1 MEPTARLA
9 EARDMHSRRGFARS
23 LRGLGVAA
31 VVSLGLGSLALPAR
45 AVLTTGTYVV
55 TFAAPPTT
63 TDVDVLRGVATGVH
77 AFRHLP
83 AAVVTLPSMLLPLL
97 RNLPG
102 VKGVWANERYQLL
115 DQKAN
120 VSIRAD
126 QAWGATTGG
135 LGWTGTGWTGAGIGV
150 GVIDAGV
157 DGTHPDLCARPEF
170 CRGTPVKTVQNVK
183 FVGNTDKA
191 DPYVAVEDV
200 VSTDNTSGH
209 GSHVAGIAAGYG
221 TASSTPGLYQGVA
234 PGAHLVGMGTGE
246 AVEVVNVLA
255 AFEYSLEN
263 AARYN
268 IKVLN
273 NSWGPGYGTPYD
285 PDHPVNKAIDAAWDA
300 GISVVFGAGND
311 GPKTDGLNAFSV
323 NPHAISVA
331 ATNKNTGHIGFFS
344 SRGVPGSPFWHPTV
358 GAPGEN
364 IVGPRSL
371 TGTTTHAGDASSANP
386 EPMTPEDTLYYGNVN
401 GTSMASPH
409 VAGVVA
415 LMQQASFESR
425 GVYLTPRQVKD
436 ILQGT
441 AQAGGSSGL
450 PSYQQYSMGAG
461 LVDAAAA
468 TAAAA
473 AGAAAAYDDGVTYDV
488 QSFTGT
494 VGPAAF
500 VQTSVFESTF
510 DVAPGALSVDVMVD
524 WKVPFA
530 NDVDITVYDPS
541 GANRGSTMLLCGAAQ
556 PNGYSSFCSSAPNER
571 LTFTAPAPGTWRV
584 SVGGFLNTTEDVRGL
599 WSAAY
604 PDGTAG
610 VVPPATPATI
620 TLAAAQP
627 LSPQG
632 QPVAL
637 TATVRDAAGNPLP
650 NVAVAWSSAGAGAVG
665 NAEAYTAGDGVAGA
679 NALSDAPGEQTV
691 TVTAGALSAT
701 ATVTWLGLTTPC
713 LTCLL
718 TTPNSVG
725 EAAGGGWFAP
735 PSGGKRHFGV
745 SAEYNA
751 GAALPGGSVS
761 FRDGTVTVSATVVD
775 SFRIDGAK
783 ATLTGPATVNGGT
796 GYRYTV
802 TVTDNGEPGR
812 TDVFEIRLSKPLDPL
827 YSYTASGTLGGGNI
841 QVLPAG

>member
-1 MEPTARLA
+1 MS
-9 EARDMHSRRGFARS
+9 SRRGFARS
-23 LRGLGVAA
+23 LRAVGLAA
-31 VVSLGLGSLALPAR
+31 LTTLGLSSLSLPAAG
-45 AVLTTGTYVV
+45 AVGVGTYVV
-55 TFAAPPTT
+55 TFAAPPTA

-83 AAVVTLPSMLLPLL
+83 AAVVTAPTALVPLL

-102 VKGVWANERYQLL
+102 VKGVWGNERYELL

-126 QAWGATTGG
+126 RAWGSYTGG
-135 LGWTGTGWTGAGIGV
+135 LGYTGTGWTGAGIGV

-183 FVGNTDKA
+183 FVGNTDKL

-209 GSHVAGIAAGYG
+209 GSHVAGIAVGYG
-221 TASSTPGLYQGVA
+221 TASAQPGLYQGVA
-234 PGAHLVGMGTGE
+234 PGAQLVGMGTGE

-255 AFEYSLEN
+255 AFEYSLAN
-263 AARYN
+263 RDRYN

-311 GPKTDGLNAFSV
+311 GPRTDALNAFSV
-323 NPHAISVA
+323 NPRAISVA
-331 ATNKNTGHIGFFS
+331 GTNKNTGHLGFFS
-344 SRGVPGSPFWHPTV
+344 SRGVPGSPLWHPTV

-364 IVGPRSL
+364 IVGPRAL

-386 EPMTPEDTLYYGNVN
+386 DPIATEDLPYYGNVN

-415 LMQQASFESR
+415 LMQQASYASR
-425 GVYLTPRQVKD
+425 GVYLTPQQVKD
-436 ILQGT
+436 ILQNT
-441 AQAGGSSGL
+441 AQSGGASGL
-450 PSYQQYSMGAG
+450 PNYQQYTMGAG

-473 AGAAAAYDDGVTYDV
+473 AGDAPVYDDGETYDV
-488 QSFTGT
+488 KAFKGT

-500 VQTSVFESTF
+500 VQTSVFESSM
-510 DVAPGALSVDVMVD
+510 DVVPGALSLDVMVD
-524 WKVPFA
+524 WKVVYA

-541 GANRGSTMLLCGAAQ
+541 GAVRGATMLMCGGPQ

-584 SVGGFLNTTEDVRGL
+584 VVGGFVNSTEDVRGL
-599 WSAAY
+599 WSVAY

-610 VVPPATPATI
+610 VAPPAIPASVTLTAATPA
-620 TLAAAQP
+620 
-627 LSPQG
+627 SVQG
-632 QPVAL
+632 QPDAL
-637 TATVRDAAGNPLP
+637 TATVLDAAGLP
-650 NVAVAWSSAGAGAVG
+650 VPNAAVTWSSSGAGSVV
-665 NAEAYTAGDGVAGA
+665 NAESVTAADGVAGA
-679 NALSDAPGEQTV
+679 SALSDAPGVQTV
-691 TVTAGALSAT
+691 TASVGGLSAT
-701 ATVTWLGLTTPC
+701 ASVTWVGVTAPCVTCGGPGTPSN
-713 LTCLL
+713 
-718 TTPNSVG
+718 TPGKAS
-725 EAAGGGWFAP
+725 GGGFLG
-735 PSGGKRHFGV
+735 SGQAKKHFGV
-745 SAEYNA
+745 DAEYNA

-761 FRDGTVTVSATVVD
+761 YSDGSLSVAASVVERFRVDGTTAVFS
-775 SFRIDGAK
+775 
-783 ATLTGPATVNGGT
+783 GPAKVNGAT
-796 GYRYTV
+796 GYRYEV

-812 TDVFEIRLSKPLDPL
+812 NDTFKIVLSRPGDPTYA
-827 YSYTASGTLGGGNI
+827 YSASGTLGGGNV
-841 QVLPAG
+841 QVRSGGH